1 MASIIVVDDDK
12 DICEMVQYRLT
23 TMGMKVDTFHDG
35 EFGLEA
41 IVGNPPDLA
50 IVDMMMPKMNGLE
63 VTQAVRANPA
73 TKELPIVI
81 FTALDGAEFREAV
94 HEAGTD
100 NYVIKPFSV
109 AALAAYV
116 EKLLGL
122 RTCIAC
128 GRRRG
133 VDEPDYSPEQVLQH
147 ATVGWTVT
155 VDGEI
160 CGDCRG
166 TNLK

>member
-1 MASIIVVDDDK
+1 M
-12 DICEMVQYRLT
+12 
-23 TMGMKVDTFHDG
+23 
-35 EFGLEA
+35 
-41 IVGNPPDLA
+41 
-50 IVDMMMPKMNGLE
+50 
-63 VTQAVRANPA
+63 
-73 TKELPIVI
+73 
-81 FTALDGAEFREAV
+81 
-94 HEAGTD
+94 
-100 NYVIKPFSV
+100 IKPFSV